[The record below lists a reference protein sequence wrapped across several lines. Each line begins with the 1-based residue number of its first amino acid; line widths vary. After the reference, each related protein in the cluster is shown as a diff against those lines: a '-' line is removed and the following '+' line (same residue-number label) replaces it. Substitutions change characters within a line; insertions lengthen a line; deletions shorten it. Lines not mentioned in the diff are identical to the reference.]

1 MNRKSTVG
9 VLAVALLCST
19 FVGTAS
25 SATSDPNSASLDVR
39 ESAAALMKRTS
50 AQPIRVTLTG
60 SESFTLY
67 MAPNGA
73 TEYKSGLTTRIC
85 KAPRPRAT
93 TTACWQRLG
102 TGPWSKAKVPV
113 ASVRRQGLLETAAS
127 QVQGFV
133 EYGKSVTY
141 EKSGGVQDL
150 NFRLDGT
157 FDGQQLQM
165 RGQFAAKSVTVG
177 LYSQATGTTPYQ
189 EYRVRVAKAKVIKFP
204 KK

>member
-1 MNRKSTVG
+1 MDRKSIVS
-9 VLAVALLCST
+9 VLAAALLCST

-25 SATSDPNSASLDVR
+25 SATGDPNSASLDVR

-50 AQPIRVTLTG
+50 TQPIRVTLTG

-73 TEYKSGLTTRIC
+73 TEYKSGLATRIC
-85 KAPRPRAT
+85 KAPKPRAT
-93 TTACWQRLG
+93 MTTCWQRMG
-102 TGPWSKAKVPV
+102 TGPWSKSKVP
-113 ASVRRQGLLETAAS
+113 ASTVQRQSLLVSAAS

-150 NFRLDGT
+150 TFRLDGT
-157 FDGQQLQM
+157 FEGQQLQM
-165 RGQFAAKSVTVG
+165 RGQFGPKSVTVG
-177 LYSQATGTTPYQ
+177 MYSQATGTTPYQ
-189 EYRVRVAKAKVIKFP
+189 EYRVRVAKPKVIKFP